1 MGGIALFGS
10 VQGEIEG
17 NQCANNKLN
26 GIYIHERSVKA
37 TLRNNT
43 NRQAKVHKKQ
53 QLMTPP

>member
-17 NQCANNKLN
+17 NQCANNKFN

-43 NRQAKVHKKQ
+43 VYGNRGGDIYD
-53 QLMTPP
+53 PRR

>member
-1 MGGIALFGS
+1 MSGIALFGS

-43 NRQAKVHKKQ
+43 VYGNRGGDIYD
-53 QLMTPP
+53 PRR